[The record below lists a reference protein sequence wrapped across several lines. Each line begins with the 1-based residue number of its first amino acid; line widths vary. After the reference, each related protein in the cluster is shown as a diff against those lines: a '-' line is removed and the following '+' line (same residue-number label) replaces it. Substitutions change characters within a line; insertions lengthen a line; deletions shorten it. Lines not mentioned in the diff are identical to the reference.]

1 MRRVITDVSDSY
13 WKCALRKRGL
23 FAMHTKCIFVL
34 LFILGSATLSHS
46 QDLNQWTDSYIR
58 GLAPAKHFS
67 GIIVAEKDSK
77 VVIEKSYGS
86 AVEEWRIPNSSD
98 TKFEIASVSKQFTA
112 AAILQLA
119 DSEKLNVEDPVSKYY
134 PEAPSSWKGMTIHH
148 LLTHTSGL
156 PEDEWVNFYK
166 GKCTTY
172 STEEQVKTFRDRP
185 LGFPP
190 GGAWKYRNTEYY
202 LLAYIIE
209 KLSGE
214 SYAAYLAHHIFEPLK
229 MTHSGFAPMAAVVPQ
244 MSEGYSREGGALVRR
259 EYFDRS
265 METGA
270 GGIYSTSEDMLRWNK
285 ALDSPGV
292 LSSRALEL
300 MFTAHPPGNYGYGWF
315 VESSPRRRIYHEG
328 GDPGFAAFEVRYP
341 DQHFVIIVM
350 ANEDDSPVREIADA
364 IAAHLFGD

>member
-1 MRRVITDVSDSY
+1 
-13 WKCALRKRGL
+13 L
-23 FAMHTKCIFVL
+23 FAVNSKWTFVF
-34 LFILGSATLSHS
+34 LFALSSGTFSRS
-46 QDLNQWTDSYIR
+46 QDLSDWTDSYVK

-67 GIIVAEKDSK
+67 GIIVAERDRK
-77 VVIEKSYGS
+77 VLIEKSYGL

-98 TKFEIASVSKQFTA
+98 TKFEIASLSKQFTA

-119 DSEKLNVEDPVSKYY
+119 DGGKLNAEDPVSKYY
-134 PEAPSSWKGMTIHH
+134 PEAPASWRGMTIHH

-156 PEDEWVNFYK
+156 PENEWGNFYK

-190 GGAWKYRNTEYY
+190 GSAWKYRNTEYY

-229 MTHSGFAPMAAVVPQ
+229 MTHSGFATMAAVVPQ
-244 MSEGYSREGGALVRR
+244 MAEGYSREGGSLVRR

-270 GGIYSTSEDMLRWNK
+270 GGIYTTSEDMLRWNK
-285 ALDSPGV
+285 GLDSPGI
-292 LSSRALEL
+292 LSAHALEL

-315 VESSPRRRIYHEG
+315 VESSPRKKIYHEG
-328 GDPGFAAFEVRYP
+328 GDPGFVAFEVRYP
-341 DQHFVIIVM
+341 DQHVVIIVL
-350 ANEDDSPVREIADA
+350 ANKDDSPVREIADA
-364 IAAHLFGD
+364 IARHLFGD